1 MAGYIDKGKITSIDG
16 DSVRVVPCNESGLVS
31 ARVVVPWHL
40 RNSSGN
46 LAKGTE
52 VIYVIFDDQTGMLLG
67 RADGNWG
74 SYLPGLTIGGTLNAA
89 GVTAKNSITAG
100 SIAANTVKAGEV
112 SLGSHKHSVSDGATE
127 TGSPK

>member
-16 DSVRVVPCNESGLVS
+16 NSVRVVPCNESGLVS

-112 SLGSHKHSVSDGATE
+112 SLGSHKHSVTDGATE

>member
-16 DSVRVVPCNESGLVS
+16 NSVRVVPCNESGLVS

-40 RNSSGN
+40 RDSSGN

>member
-16 DSVRVVPCNESGLVS
+16 NSVRVVPCNESGLVS

-40 RNSSGN
+40 RDSSGN

-52 VIYVIFDDQTGMLLG
+52 VIYVIFDDQTGILLG

-89 GVTAKNSITAG
+89 GVTAKSSITAG
-100 SIAANTVKAGEV
+100 SIAATTVKAGDV
-112 SLGSHKHSVSDGATE
+112 SLESHKHSVTDGATE

>member
-16 DSVRVVPCNESGLVS
+16 NSVRVVPCNESGLVS

-40 RNSSGN
+40 RDSSGN

-112 SLGSHKHSVSDGATE
+112 SLGSHKHNVSDGATE